1 MIAQMRKLTLIGS
14 FGESEAM
21 LDLLHK
27 AGCVEIAPCRE
38 CAGTDKTD
46 NNARIDELSLKIADC
61 EFALGFIKD
70 NVKASKTF
78 ASENKKEKKAGK
90 SKKLLQPLPC
100 LTYDEFNALS
110 MLGDKTDALVSELK
124 KISEGL
130 IACASDKLK
139 YDNYLNTIKPYLDL
153 PISPR
158 SLHNTQ
164 DTFITLGMIDAN
176 AFDSTADWLD
186 NALCYMY
193 GEGAQ
198 KVIAV
203 ICHKDYADSVSQA
216 LSDMEFSRCSLDID
230 VTPAHEEERV
240 KSLLGEVEKKR
251 QSLILQAASYESRI
265 DDLRKIYDYYS
276 VQYAKAGGL
285 AQSRRTVSTYVMEA
299 WIPLKCCDNLSAM
312 LDSSPYALTYY
323 LTEPEEGE
331 LVPTLADNNALVT
344 PYESVTNMYS
354 TPAYGEIDPNP
365 FITFFFFIFFGIMLA
380 DVGYGLLLT
389 LVTGIYLAIVRP
401 PKGMKNM
408 VKLIFMGGIS
418 TIFWGFL
425 FGSYFGV
432 SAADIGI
439 WHWFNPITEP
449 MNMLFLSLG
458 LGLFQMLFGYTVN
471 MVAMIRQ
478 KKPLEAIFGN
488 SCWYFILIGGVMA
501 FLGGK
506 LASWLPYI
514 GYVVLAV
521 GLIFLVLSGAMGA
534 KGIKKITSGLGR
546 LYDIINFFSD
556 LMSYTRLFGLGL
568 ASAVIAMVFNQIGI
582 VIKDMMPSIPV
593 LGWAIACVVF
603 LIGHVFNIGINTL
616 GAYVHDARLQF
627 VEFYGKF
634 YEGGGALFR
643 PLGSQ
648 MRYYYINN
656 NKYNTKNTSG
666 GKN

>member
-14 FGESEAM
+14 FGQSEAVF
-21 LDLLHK
+21 DLLHK
-27 AGCVEIAPCRE
+27 AGCVEIAPCAER
-38 CAGTDKTD
+38 AGTDKTD
-46 NNARIDELSLKIADC
+46 NTARIDELSLKIADC
-61 EFALGFIKD
+61 EFALSFIKD
-70 NVKASKTF
+70 NVKSAKALISD
-78 ASENKKEKKAGK
+78 KKEGKK
-90 SKKLLQPLPC
+90 SKGGKLLEPLPC

-110 MLGDKTDALVSELK
+110 ELEGKTDAVVKELK
-124 KISEGL
+124 AVSEGL
-130 IACASDKLK
+130 ITCATEKFK
-139 YDNYLNTIKPYLDL
+139 YDNYINTLKPYLDL

-158 SLHNTQ
+158 SLH
-164 DTFITLGMIDAN
+164 DTRDAFVTLGTVDAA
-176 AFDSTADWLD
+176 AFDPNAEGLED
-186 NALCYMY
+186 ALCFTY
-193 GEGAQ
+193 GDGAQ
-198 KVIAV
+198 KVVAV
-203 ICHKDYADSVSQA
+203 ICHKDSQDAVSAA
-216 LSDMEFSRCSLDID
+216 LTAAEFSRCTLDID
-230 VTPAHEEERV
+230 VAPATEEERV
-240 KSLLGEVEKKR
+240 KALLSEVEHKR
-251 QSLILQAASYESRI
+251 RSLIIKAASYESEI
-265 DDLRKIYDYYS
+265 DSLRKIYDWYS

-285 AQSRRTVSTYVMEA
+285 ASSRRTVSTYVMEA
-299 WIPLKCCDNLSAM
+299 WVPLKCCDNLSTM
-312 LDSSPYALTYY
+312 LDSSEYALTYY
-323 LTEPEEGE
+323 LTEPEEGDTP
-331 LVPTLADNNALVT
+331 PTLADNNALVT

-389 LVTGIYLAIVRP
+389 LVTGIYLAVVRP

-439 WHWFNPITEP
+439 WHWFNPITDP

-478 KKPLEAIFGN
+478 KRPLEAIFGN
-488 SCWYFILIGGVMA
+488 SCWYFILIGGVAA

-514 GYVVLAV
+514 GYVVLAI
-521 GLIFLVLSGAMGA
+521 GLLFLVLSGAMGA
-534 KGIKKITSGLGR
+534 KGIKRVTSGLGR

-603 LIGHVFNIGINTL
+603 IIGHVFNIGINTL

>member
-1 MIAQMRKLTLIGS
+1 
-14 FGESEAM
+14 
-21 LDLLHK
+21 
-27 AGCVEIAPCRE
+27 
-38 CAGTDKTD
+38 
-46 NNARIDELSLKIADC
+46 
-61 EFALGFIKD
+61 
-70 NVKASKTF
+70 
-78 ASENKKEKKAGK
+78 
-90 SKKLLQPLPC
+90 
-100 LTYDEFNALS
+100 
-110 MLGDKTDALVSELK
+110 
-124 KISEGL
+124 
-130 IACASDKLK
+130 
-139 YDNYLNTIKPYLDL
+139 
-153 PISPR
+153 
-158 SLHNTQ
+158 
-164 DTFITLGMIDAN
+164 
-176 AFDSTADWLD
+176 
-186 NALCYMY
+186 
-193 GEGAQ
+193 
-198 KVIAV
+198 
-203 ICHKDYADSVSQA
+203 
-216 LSDMEFSRCSLDID
+216 
-230 VTPAHEEERV
+230 
-240 KSLLGEVEKKR
+240 
-251 QSLILQAASYESRI
+251 
-265 DDLRKIYDYYS
+265 
-276 VQYAKAGGL
+276 
-285 AQSRRTVSTYVMEA
+285 
-299 WIPLKCCDNLSAM
+299 
-312 LDSSPYALTYY
+312 
-323 LTEPEEGE
+323 
-331 LVPTLADNNALVT
+331 
-344 PYESVTNMYS
+344 
-354 TPAYGEIDPNP
+354 
-365 FITFFFFIFFGIMLA
+365 
-380 DVGYGLLLT
+380 
-389 LVTGIYLAIVRP
+389 
-401 PKGMKNM
+401 MKNM

-439 WHWFNPITEP
+439 WHWFNPITDP

-478 KKPLEAIFGN
+478 KRPLEAIFGN
-488 SCWYFILIGGVMA
+488 SCWYFILIGGVAA

-514 GYVVLAV
+514 GSVVLAI
-521 GLIFLVLSGAMGA
+521 GLLFLVLSGAMGA
-534 KGIKKITSGLGR
+534 KGIKRVTSGLGR

-603 LIGHVFNIGINTL
+603 IIGHVFNIGINTL